1 LRAFKSNIFL
11 TFFFPLAVTS
21 PAEGGSMRD
30 PWLRREWW
38 TVVGVLLIGCL
49 GCDASSQGKIAYVK
63 PGSLWVKA
71 LPDDKPQEIVS
82 GGAYHTPRWSP
93 SGTWLAYYRG
103 SSQVRL
109 TRPQD
114 HESLVLHQ
122 ALPITRFAWSPKED
136 RVAYLASGTLW
147 SITPE
152 KPEPTLLAS
161 HKLEDGEIK
170 EFVWG
175 AAGEWLVYSC
185 VVPVSGKKQK
195 FGWKEE
201 VWRISPS
208 GKERDKILETT
219 PDHEAKPGF
228 PQLAGVLSG
237 GTLFLFWQGEE
248 VSVSLLADG
257 APLYALPFSG
267 QKPRKLSEDMLIFDD
282 FLARSSTGNFLVIVE
297 GAGRETWAN
306 KSIVR
311 IDLATSTRS
320 VLTSPETAA
329 VFPTL
334 SPDNEHIA
342 YVAAANCTTT
352 EPCGVSEAETAALPQ
367 RKIWVMCNDGSDKR
381 PLTHHPFY
389 RDERP
394 AWSADGTHILFA
406 RVDRQGRA
414 SLWLMASD
422 GSALALVADALSPA
436 DALEPW
442 VGYYGYVRWSDTFD
456 WWQGPRADRP
466 RARLLLLVA
475 GFVVVLSALAGF
487 LLWQRKRQS
496 ALHNPQASR
505 PLSTE

>member
-1 LRAFKSNIFL
+1 MHDL
-11 TFFFPLAVTS
+11 
-21 PAEGGSMRD
+21 
-30 PWLRREWW
+30 WLRREWC

-63 PGSLWVKA
+63 AGSLWVKA
-71 LPDDKPQEIVS
+71 LSNEKPQEIVS
-82 GGAYHTPRWSP
+82 GGRYRTPRWSP
-93 SGTWLAYYRG
+93 SGNWLAYYRG

-114 HESLVLHQ
+114 HESRALHQ

-136 RVAYLASGTLW
+136 RVAYLASGVLW

-152 KPEPTLLAS
+152 EPEPMLVAS

-175 AAGEWLVYSC
+175 ADGAWLVYSC

-195 FGWKEE
+195 FAWKEE
-201 VWRISPS
+201 VWRISRS

-228 PQLAGVLSG
+228 PQPAGVLSR
-237 GTLFLFWQGEE
+237 GTPFLYWQGEE

-282 FLARSSTGNFLVIVE
+282 FLARSTTGNFLVIVE
-297 GAGRETWAN
+297 GFGRETWAN

-329 VFPTL
+329 VFPSL

-342 YVAAANCTTT
+342 YAAASNCATT
-352 EPCGVSEAETAALPQ
+352 EPCGVGEAETTALSQ
-367 RKIWVMCNDGSDKR
+367 RKIWVMRNDGSDKML
-381 PLTHHPFY
+381 LTHHPFY

-394 AWSADGTHILFA
+394 IWSADGTHILFA
-406 RVDRQGRA
+406 RVDRQGHA

-422 GSALALVADALSPA
+422 GSAPTLVADELSPPEE
-436 DALEPW
+436 LEPW

-456 WWQGPRADRP
+456 WWQEPRADRP
-466 RARLLLLVA
+466 RPRLLLLLP
-475 GFVVVLSALAGF
+475 GLVVVVCVLAGF
-487 LLWQRKRQS
+487 LLWQRKRKS
-496 ALHNPQASR
+496 SPPLPQAS
-505 PLSTE
+505 PTK